1 MKLTIGLLLA
11 LIAGCNKLRPLQ
23 GIRDIHP
30 GQTSLHEA
38 LQILAEP
45 ARITQLDSRPDAQI
59 FHWDEYSLQIENKLV
74 QAIFRVPTATEK
86 SFLYWRHAYRHRPST
101 LVQLAGPEQ
110 WQFTVPQEG
119 VAVIYDGKTDEV
131 TKVVKYEAP

>member
-1 MKLTIGLLLA
+1 MKLCIGLLLA
-11 LIAGCNKLRPLQ
+11 LIAGCNKIRPLE

-45 ARITQLDSRPDAQI
+45 KQITQLEGRPDASI
-59 FHWDEYSLQIENKLV
+59 FHWEEYSLQVENKLV
-74 QAIFRVPTATEK
+74 QAIFRMPTSTEK

-101 LVQLAGPEQ
+101 LLQLDGPDQ
-110 WQFTVPQEG
+110 WQYTIPQEG
-119 VAVIYDGKTDEV
+119 MAIIYDGKSDEV
-131 TKVVKYEAP
+131 TKVIKYEAP

>member
-1 MKLTIGLLLA
+1 MKLCIGLLLA

-45 ARITQLDSRPDAQI
+45 HKITQLEGRPETQI
-59 FHWDEYSLQIENKLV
+59 FHWEEYSLQIENKLV
-74 QAIFRVPTATEK
+74 QAIFRMPTATEK
-86 SFLYWRHAYRHRPST
+86 SFLYWRHAYRHRTSK
-101 LVQLAGPEQ
+101 LVQLAESEQ
-110 WQFTVPQEG
+110 WQFTIPQEG
-119 VAVIYDGKTDEV
+119 LAVIYDGKTDEV
-131 TKVVKYEAP
+131 TKVVNYEAP

>member
-1 MKLTIGLLLA
+1 MKLCIGLLLA
-11 LIAGCNKLRPLQ
+11 LLAGCNKIRPLE

-38 LQILAEP
+38 LQILEEP
-45 ARITQLDSRPDAQI
+45 QRITTLEGRPDARV
-59 FHWDEYSLQIENKLV
+59 FHWEEFSLQVENKLV
-74 QAIFRVPTATEK
+74 QAIFRTPTSTEK

-101 LVQLAGPEQ
+101 LQQLAGSDQ
-110 WQFTVPQEG
+110 WQFTIPLEG
-119 VAVIYDGKTDEV
+119 MAVIYDGTSDEV